1 MDEMLKYQCPNC
13 GAPLA
18 FSSQKQKLVCD
29 SCDSEFAEDLFKTPK
44 AENENPE
51 EGEVQS
57 QRNIDWNIEGFV
69 RPKEI
74 AENSPG
80 FSCTSCAA
88 EVVSDGN
95 TVATECM
102 YCGNPVVM
110 TENISGMVAPDLV
123 IPFKLDKDKAL
134 EALRNFYK
142 NKPLLPSA
150 FKDSNK
156 LSKISGVYVPFWMF
170 SCTGSGSVNFK
181 ATKVRRWSDSDYN
194 YTRTEHFNILRA
206 GSISFDKIPVD
217 ASTKMDDEY
226 MDGIEPYDYSE
237 LYAFQPMYMAGYFA
251 DKFDVSVAESS
262 ERASSRV
269 EQSVE
274 DTFRKTVTGYTTVIK
289 SSSIIDMHGDD
300 IKYALLPVWM
310 LNTKY
315 NDTMYQF
322 AINAQTGKIAGKLP
336 IDKMK
341 LWLYRLGIAVATAI
355 PATFIANWLLS

>member
-29 SCDSEFAEDLFKTPK
+29 SCDSEFSQDLFKP
-44 AENENPE
+44 AEPQNETADGE
-51 EGEVQS
+51 EQS
-57 QRNIDWNIEGFV
+57 RRNIDWNIEGFV
-69 RPKEI
+69 RPKE
-74 AENSPG
+74 ASENSPG

-88 EVVSDGN
+88 QVVSDGN

-110 TENISGMVAPDLV
+110 TENISGMVTPDLV

-134 EALRNFYK
+134 SLLKEFYK

-150 FKDSNK
+150 FKDQNK
-156 LSKISGVYVPFWMF
+156 LSKISGLYVPFWMF
-170 SCTGSGSVNFK
+170 SCTGSGTVNFK
-181 ATKVRRWSDSDYN
+181 ATKVHRWSDSNYD
-194 YTRTEHFNILRA
+194 YTRTEHFNILRS

-226 MDGIEPYDYSE
+226 MDGIEPYEYDE
-237 LYAFQPMYMAGYFA
+237 LYDFQPMYMAGYFA
-251 DKFDVSVAESS
+251 DKFDVSVVESG
-262 ERASSRV
+262 ERASERV
-269 EQSVE
+269 EKSVE
-274 DTFRKTVTGYTTVIK
+274 DTFRKTVTGYTTVTK
-289 SSSIIDMHGDD
+289 SNSIIDMHGDD

-315 NDTMYQF
+315 NDTIYQF
-322 AINAQTGKIAGKLP
+322 AINGQTGRVAGKLP
-336 IDKMK
+336 IDKAK
-341 LWLYRLGIAVATAI
+341 LWLYRLGIAVASAI
-355 PATFIANWLLS
+355 PATFIVNWILS